1 MDEFIERKQSKQSEN
16 NSKSKLK
23 DIPMLASACP
33 GWICYAEKTQGWRIR
48 KKFQILKYFNFV
60 VVVGEYIL
68 PFISKTKSPQQI
80 MGTLVKQHLAKQLN
94 KQPNEIYHV
103 SVMPCFGMFI

>member
-33 GWICYAEKTQGWRIR
+33 GWICDAEKTQGWSWKERNF
-48 KKFQILKYFNFV
+48 KF
-60 VVVGEYIL
+60 
-68 PFISKTKSPQQI
+68 
-80 MGTLVKQHLAKQLN
+80 
-94 KQPNEIYHV
+94 
-103 SVMPCFGMFI
+103 